1 MRHYAIKETGVAS
14 EAPMKTFSRLS
25 LLLLVA
31 GMLLGDM
38 VLASVGLVGVCTV
51 AVLHELRQDDS
62 PVPSPTSKF
71 IA

>member
-1 MRHYAIKETGVAS
+1 
-14 EAPMKTFSRLS
+14 MKTFSRLS

-31 GMLLGDM
+31 GMLLGDI

-51 AVLHELRQDDS
+51 AVLHELHQDDS
-62 PVPSPTSKF
+62 PGPSPTSKF

>member
-1 MRHYAIKETGVAS
+1 
-14 EAPMKTFSRLS
+14 MKTFSRLS

-31 GMLLGDM
+31 GMLLGDI